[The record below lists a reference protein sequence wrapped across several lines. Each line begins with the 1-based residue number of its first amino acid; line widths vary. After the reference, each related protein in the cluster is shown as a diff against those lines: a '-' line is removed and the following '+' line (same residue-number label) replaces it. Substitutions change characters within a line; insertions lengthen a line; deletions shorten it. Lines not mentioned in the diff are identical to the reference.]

1 MDAVTD
7 AVPDAVPALP
17 LLMRS
22 WWILALRGVIAV
34 VFGLFALMLP
44 GLTLLALIALFS
56 VYALLAGAV
65 AVTGALRSRK
75 YAPDWGLV
83 LALGL
88 VSIVAGVLAA
98 VRPALTALV
107 LVVVIGLN
115 AVVTGLIDVVLA
127 LRLRHH
133 LQGSEWLLLLSAV
146 ASILFGAILLALPD
160 AGALALVWLISVYA
174 IVVGLLYVAM
184 AYRAYAVQHRPEHV
198 KMVPVTAAAAQN
210 DRRVGERRGNSPVHS

>member
-1 MDAVTD
+1 MDSVTD
-7 AVPDAVPALP
+7 SVTALP

-56 VYALLAGAV
+56 VYALLAGGVAV
-65 AVTGALRSRK
+65 AGALRNRK
-75 YAPDWGLV
+75 HASDWGLV

-98 VRPALTALV
+98 IRPALTALV

-115 AVVTGLIDVVLA
+115 AIITGLIDVVLA
-127 LRLRHH
+127 ARLRNH
-133 LQGSEWLLLLSAV
+133 LHRSAWLLLFSAL

-160 AGALALVWLISVYA
+160 VGALALVWLISIYA
-174 IVVGLLYVAM
+174 IVVGVLYLAM
-184 AYRAYAVQHRPEHV
+184 AYRAYAVQHLPERI
-198 KMVPVTAAAAQN
+198 KMVPVTSAARPE
-210 DRRVGERRGNSPVHS
+210 RRVGERRGASPVHS